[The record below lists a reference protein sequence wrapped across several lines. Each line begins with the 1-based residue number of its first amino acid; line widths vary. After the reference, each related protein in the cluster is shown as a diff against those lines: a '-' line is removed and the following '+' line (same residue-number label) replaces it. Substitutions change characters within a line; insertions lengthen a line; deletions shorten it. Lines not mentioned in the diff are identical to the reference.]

1 MIEELVIATTNKGK
15 IKEFR
20 SLLIP
25 EISNLLSIGDFD
37 NIPKIDETGKTFE
50 ENALIKARVVC
61 GLTNKT
67 TISDDSG
74 LEVLSLDNQP
84 GVYSAR
90 YAGEKATDSDNIKKL
105 LDDLQGVYNRA
116 ARFVCCIAI
125 VNPDGN
131 EKVFSGICEGKI
143 LKSRKGEGG
152 FGYDPLFY
160 FPQAKKT
167 FAELSLD
174 EKNEFSHRAKAI
186 KQLNNFLLNLK
197 K

>member
-37 NIPKIDETGKTFE
+37 NIPKIEETGATFE

-74 LEVLSLDNQP
+74 LEVLSIANQP

-152 FGYDPLFY
+152 FGYDPVFY

>member
-37 NIPKIDETGKTFE
+37 NIPKIEETGATFE

-152 FGYDPLFY
+152 FGYDPVFY

>member
-1 MIEELVIATTNKGK
+1 MIEGWVIATTNKGK

-37 NIPKIDETGKTFE
+37 NIPKIEETGATFE

-74 LEVLSLDNQP
+74 LEVLSIANQP

-152 FGYDPLFY
+152 FGYDPVFY

>member
-1 MIEELVIATTNKGK
+1 LVIATTNKGK

-37 NIPKIDETGKTFE
+37 NIPKIEETGKTFE
-50 ENALIKARVVC
+50 ENALIKARVVSE
-61 GLTNKT
+61 LTNKT

-74 LEVLSLDNQP
+74 LEVLSLDNKP

-90 YAGEKATDSDNIKKL
+90 YAGEHATDSDNIKKL
-105 LDDLQGVYNRA
+105 LDDLSSEDYRA
-116 ARFVCCIAI
+116 ARFVCCVAI
-125 VNPDGN
+125 VFPDGN
-131 EKVFSGICEGKI
+131 EKVFQGICKGEI
-143 LKSRKGEGG
+143 LKSSKGQGG
-152 FGYDPLFY
+152 FGYDPVFY

>member
-1 MIEELVIATTNKGK
+1 MIEELVIATANKGK

-25 EISNLLSIGDFD
+25 QISNLLSIGDFD
-37 NIPKIDETGKTFE
+37 NIPKIEETGATFE

-61 GLTNKT
+61 GLTNKA

-74 LEVLSLDNQP
+74 LQVLSLDNKP
-84 GVYSAR
+84 GIYSAR

-105 LDDLQGVYNRA
+105 LDELSSEDNRA

-131 EKVFSGICEGKI
+131 EKIFSGTCEGEI
-143 LKSRKGEGG
+143 LKSRKGQGG
-152 FGYDPLFY
+152 FGYDPVFY

-167 FAELSLD
+167 FAEMSL
-174 EKNEFSHRAKAI
+174 EQKSEFSHRAKAI
-186 KQLNNFLLNLK
+186 KQLNNFLLTLK